1 MKPATPV
8 ATSHSQTVNI
18 GRRRLFLPPLRML
31 IVLIVCGWGPRQ
43 TRGLEAYVEVEVRQ
57 LRPVW
62 LRPVWGFV
70 VCFELTWFE
79 ACFVVEHCVAAAFV
93 D

>member
-43 TRGLEAYVEVEVRQ
+43 TRGLEAYVEAEVPTVAASLAETR
-57 LRPVW
+57 L
-62 LRPVWGFV
+62 GFV

-79 ACFVVEHCVAAAFV
+79 ACFVVEHRVAAAFV